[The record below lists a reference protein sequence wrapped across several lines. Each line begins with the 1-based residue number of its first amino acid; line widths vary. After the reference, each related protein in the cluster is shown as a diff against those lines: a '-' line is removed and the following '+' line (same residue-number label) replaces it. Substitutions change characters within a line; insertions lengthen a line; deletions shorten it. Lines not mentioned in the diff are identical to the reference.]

1 MTRRFARA
9 GVFVAAVAVFVGSA
23 GATAHAADERVID
36 LVVGGVERCGSAGD
50 GGPGTAAQLYGPNA
64 LALDAS
70 GNLLIADTSNHAI
83 RRVDK
88 DTGIITTIAG
98 TLGVSGGTGDGGP
111 AISALLDRPEG
122 ILVAPNGD
130 IYISDIN
137 LSRIRKIDHITGV
150 ISTVAG
156 TTGGTSGDG
165 GPATAA
171 QLNWPQGMA
180 FDAAGHLY
188 VADRANAAV
197 RKIDKDTGIITTVAG
212 TLGTSGTSGDGGPA
226 TGAQL
231 YEPYSLAFD
240 STGNLYISDLRNYAV
255 RKVDAATGIITTFAG
270 QLGVYG
276 ETEVS
281 GPATEALLGIPSQNA
296 IYDNVLYFADNWL
309 AQVLAIDLTTGIIST
324 IAGTPLVRGTSG
336 DGGPAA
342 DALFGTP
349 RGLAIDSSGA
359 IYVADFS
366 NCAVRK
372 ISADGGVSPTTTT
385 LSPTTSLGSGGTLP
399 ETGSTSPALALI
411 AVVLMAV
418 GVLAT
423 RVRVRRT

>member
-1 MTRRFARA
+1 M
-9 GVFVAAVAVFVGSA
+9 FVAAVAALVGSA
-23 GATAHAADERVID
+23 GVTAHAADDRVID
-36 LVVGGVERCGSAGD
+36 LVAGGVERCGSAGD
-50 GGPGTAAQLYGPNA
+50 GGLAVAAQLKNPNG
-64 LALDAS
+64 LALDPS
-70 GNLLIADTSNHAI
+70 GNLLIADTNNYAI

-88 DTGIITTIAG
+88 DTGLITTVAG

-111 AISALLDRPEG
+111 ATSALLDRPES
-122 ILVAPNGD
+122 ILVGPNGD
-130 IYISDIN
+130 IYISDIDLN
-137 LSRIRKIDHITGV
+137 TIRKVDHTTGV

-156 TTGGTSGDG
+156 TTSGASGDG
-165 GPATAA
+165 GPASAA
-171 QLNWPQGMA
+171 QLHGPQGMA
-180 FDAAGHLY
+180 FDAAGNLHI
-188 VADRANAAV
+188 ADRYNGAV
-197 RKIDKDTGIITTVAG
+197 RKIDKNTGIITTVAG
-212 TLGTSGTSGDGGPA
+212 TLGSAGASGDGGPA
-226 TGAQL
+226 TSAL
-231 YEPYSLAFD
+231 LKEPYSLAFD
-240 STGNLYISDLRNYAV
+240 SVGNLYISDLRNYAV

-270 QLGVYG
+270 RLGVYG

-296 IYDNVLYFADNWL
+296 VYGNVLYFADNWL

-324 IAGTPLVRGTSG
+324 VAGTPLVRGTSG

-349 RGLAIDSSGA
+349 RGLVIDSSGA

-372 ISADGGVSPTTTT
+372 ISADGGVSPTTTVSPT
-385 LSPTTSLGSGGTLP
+385 TVSPTTSVGSGGTLP

-411 AVVLMAV
+411 AVLLMAT